1 VLEALAIG
9 AALLFGLLAR
19 SVGLPPLVGFLA
31 AGFALHA
38 ADARWDWISDSGVAA
53 VGHVAHW
60 GVLLLLFTVGLK
72 LKLGQI
78 AQPAVV
84 GGGLLHGAVT
94 VAVFAPVIHLA
105 AEVPW
110 TQALLVAV
118 ALSFSSTVLAAKL
131 LEGKRELS
139 AFYGRIAIGILI
151 VQDLIAL
158 AALAV
163 WGGKSPS
170 PWAFGVLAL
179 PLLRPLLLRLLDH
192 CGHDEL
198 LVLAGLGLAL
208 VLGGMG
214 FSAVGL
220 SGELGAL
227 LVGVLVGG
235 HPRAR
240 ELASTLWGMKEVFL
254 VAFFLQ
260 IGLAGLPTL
269 TDWLIAGLLIL
280 ALPLKTALFLAL
292 LLAFKL
298 RARNAFLAALALGAY
313 SEFGLIVAAGVPS
326 LAPWLT
332 PIAMAVAVSFALAA
346 PLNRFAQ
353 RLYEACEPR
362 LLGWQRDAR
371 HPDEIAPA
379 LGHAR
384 ALVFGMGR
392 TGTAAYDQL
401 QPAMGEVVG
410 LDADPYRIREHQQSG
425 RQAVMADAEDADFWR
440 GVDLGALEVAVLAMD
455 ALEAKRVATR
465 QLRARGFRG
474 PIIAH
479 ALFAD
484 HVALLRADGAD
495 EAHLTLHET
504 GRHLATLALERLQ
517 GPMAPAATAG

>member
-19 SVGLPPLVGFLA
+19 AVGLPPLVGFLA

-38 ADARWDWISDSGVAA
+38 ADVRWNWISDAGIAS
-53 VGHVAHW
+53 VGHIAHL

-72 LKLGQI
+72 LKIGQI

-84 GGGLLHGAVT
+84 GGGLLHGVVV
-94 VAVFAPVIHLA
+94 VALFAPLLVLLA
-105 AEVPW
+105 GVGGEE
-110 TQALLVAV
+110 ALLVAI
-118 ALSFSSTVLAAKL
+118 ALSFSSTVLAAKM

-139 AFYGRIAIGILI
+139 AFYGRVAIGILI
-151 VQDLIAL
+151 VQDLVAL

-163 WGGKSPS
+163 WGGQSPS
-170 PWAFGVLAL
+170 PWALLLFGL
-179 PLLRPLLLRLLDH
+179 PLLRPLLFPLLDR

-198 LVLAGLGLAL
+198 LLLAGLGLAL
-208 VLGGMG
+208 VVGGLGFASLG
-214 FSAVGL
+214 V

-235 HPRAR
+235 HARAR
-240 ELASTLWGMKEVFL
+240 ELGNTLWGLKELFL

-260 IGLAGLPTL
+260 IGLAGLPTAS
-269 TDWLIAGLLIL
+269 DWLIAGALLL
-280 ALPLKTALFLAL
+280 ALPLKTALFFVL
-292 LLAFKL
+292 LLAFRL
-298 RARNAFLAALALGAY
+298 RARNAFLAALTLGAY
-313 SEFGLIVAAGVPS
+313 SEFGLIVAAGVPA
-326 LAPWLT
+326 LEGWLT
-332 PIAMAVAVSFALAA
+332 PIAMAVALSFALAA
-346 PLNRFAQ
+346 PLNRYAPS
-353 RLYEACEPR
+353 LYERFEPR
-362 LLGWQRDAR
+362 LLRWQRDVR
-371 HPDEIAPA
+371 HADEVAPA

-401 QPAMGEVVG
+401 KQAMGAVVG
-410 LDADPYRIREHQQSG
+410 LDTDPYRIREHQRAG

-440 GVDLGALEVAVLAMD
+440 GVDLAALDVAVLAMD

-479 ALFAD
+479 ALYAD
-484 HVALLRADGAD
+484 HVDLLRADGAD
-495 EAHLTLHET
+495 EAHLTLHEA
-504 GRHLATLALERLQ
+504 GRHLGDLALRRLE
-517 GPMAPAATAG
+517 GPSSPAA